1 MNVTVD
7 PPAFSIVDY
16 DPRRIAAVVEEVAAL
31 VGVPGDVRIDVAVD
45 EENPFGKTSTSVA
58 GRAVTISVE
67 GGAFED
73 PRRLRQFSEENARL
87 VLGRI
92 LYRVADR
99 LDPAFG
105 DPPADAALTPAEHT
119 AWDAYA
125 VGRYSRRAGIDG
137 GQGRRRYAFRIR
149 HGFSD
154 ASDRAFDQ
162 LWSASNLTW
171 ADIRTICAL
180 DQVVSADRL
189 EQP

>member
-16 DPRRIAAVVEEVAAL
+16 DAERIAAVVADVATL
-31 VGVPGDVRIDVAVD
+31 VGLPDDVRIEIAVD
-45 EENPFGKTSTSVA
+45 EQNPFGKTSADVA
-58 GRAVTISVE
+58 GRSVTIFVE

-73 PRRLRQFSEENARL
+73 PQALRQFSELNTRL
-87 VLGRI
+87 VLGRL

-105 DPPADAALTPAEHT
+105 DPPSDSDLTPAEHT

-125 VGRYSRRAGIDG
+125 VGRYARRAGVDG
-137 GQGRRRYAFRIR
+137 GRGRRRYAYRLR

-154 ASDRAFDQ
+154 AADRSFDR
-162 LWSASNLTW
+162 LWAGSGLTW
-171 ADIRTICAL
+171 ADIRAICS
-180 DQVVSADRL
+180 V
-189 EQP
+189 